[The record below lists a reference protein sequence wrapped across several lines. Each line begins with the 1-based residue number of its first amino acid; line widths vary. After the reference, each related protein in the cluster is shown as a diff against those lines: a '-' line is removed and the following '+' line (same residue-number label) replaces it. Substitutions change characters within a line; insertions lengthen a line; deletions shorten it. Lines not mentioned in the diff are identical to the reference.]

1 MKYPVDFANMKEAF
15 FSVPDGWRAT
25 LDEGYMQVYAP
36 KAGEAGNYD
45 IVLTLVSPTDLL
57 KTRTFT
63 FTLNPVPV
71 QPKWKLDWEDE
82 FDKGVLDETSW
93 SVVQRANTT
102 ALRYMSSDPR
112 CYEFRDGCIVM
123 KAIVNDDLQTD
134 PVPYLTGGIYTKFL
148 KEFSRDGSRCVRR
161 SKACKAP
168 SLRSGRLLGRNDLAL
183 GR

>member
-1 MKYPVDFANMKEAF
+1 MARDA
-15 FSVPDGWRAT
+15 RRRI
-25 LDEGYMQVYAP
+25 YAGLCP

-102 ALRYMSSDPR
+102 ALGTCRRIRAAMSS
-112 CYEFRDGCIVM
+112 
-123 KAIVNDDLQTD
+123 ATD
-134 PVPYLTGGIYTKFL
+134 A
-148 KEFSRDGSRCVRR
+148 S
-161 SKACKAP
+161 
-168 SLRSGRLLGRNDLAL
+168 
-183 GR
+183 